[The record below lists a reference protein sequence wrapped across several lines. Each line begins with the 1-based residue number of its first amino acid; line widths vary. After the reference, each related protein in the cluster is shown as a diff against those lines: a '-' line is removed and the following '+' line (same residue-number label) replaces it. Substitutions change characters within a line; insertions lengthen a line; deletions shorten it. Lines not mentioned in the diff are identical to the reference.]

1 MARLLQKD
9 EWVVYAAFLPAL
21 FTSAGIGATAAMA
34 WHAQTPWRVPTAR
47 AVCAEADDYVEQL
60 AKRGIARLPG
70 YEFPA
75 VDELSLPAAAIAAAE
90 LRVRNRC

>member
-21 FTSAGIGATAAMA
+21 FTSAGIG
-34 WHAQTPWRVPTAR
+34 PPRRWRGTLKRPGVFRPLARSVPR
-47 AVCAEADDYVEQL
+47 L
-60 AKRGIARLPG
+60 MIMSGIARLPG